1 MIHLIASLFLLST
14 LTVRAGW
21 VTDGVPLEPTPAPA
35 GAAFTND
42 VMPVGLFLCTNSEFQ
57 VGFQD
62 PNQPGSFV
70 KMVGG
75 ESWGYS
81 LKIGGGVVGEELVIN
96 CGEAG
101 KLLVGDT
108 PVVMPYDLGNASV
121 QSAANAI
128 NAEYA
133 NFANEAG
140 TVQSL
145 SGRYISELSN
155 DAGYVDQAGAV
166 EAANISFGSHNVGE
180 LGNDIGYVTAE
191 GATAAAQAWVEAN
204 DYVQSQSLGGASV
217 DYASRADTANS
228 AESANSANYAASAGN
243 ASTADNANYANFAG
257 TANSANSCENANEA
271 THAQN
276 AGYAESAGSA
286 QTANSASSADSAQYA
301 SSAGNADSANS
312 ASYANEAGSVQSLS
326 GHSLGELNND
336 VGYISQEQDPWA
348 SSQGFINLETDPWAQ
363 SQGFITE
370 ASLLNASVAYAN
382 VAGAATSAQ
391 GIESLSGHSVS
402 ELANDMKYITFE
414 DSGTFYMDHTGT
426 NRLVFVDYRYNPP
439 QQFRVVLEP
448 INP

>member
-14 LTVRAGW
+14 LTAQAGW
-21 VTDGVPLEPTPAPA
+21 VTDGVPLEPTPAPV

-121 QSAANAI
+121 QSAATANS
-128 NAEYA
+128 AEYA

-217 DYASRADTANS
+217 DHANRADYANS
-228 AESANSANYAASAGN
+228 AESANSA
-243 ASTADNANYANFAG
+243 STASYANEAG
-257 TANSANSCENANEA
+257 MANSAYSCEVANEA

-276 AGYAESAGSA
+276 AGYADSAGNA

-301 SSAGNADSANS
+301 SSAGNADTANS

-382 VAGAATSAQ
+382 MAGAATSAQ
-391 GIESLSGHSVS
+391 GIESLSGHNVS